1 MPALPPSLRQS
12 SFPRAPPI
20 ASLSIKMVRK
30 NHNVMLLSSMVHPLI
45 LCPHIYIYVLTA
57 SVIMYSY
64 VYVLYVF
71 ISFIMCLSDHI
82 FIWIYEFHP
91 VPQWSCPSGRL
102 PRLPPSSSCPSTSHR
117 YRRKKKLTSFDSLN
131 PLEFHYN
138 FKLIPFSGEFDL
150 FPYFRIL
157 QRDST
162 SRSPLTLS
170 FKSLQS

>member
-1 MPALPPSLRQS
+1 MSCYCLLWSIHLFYVHIFTFMYLLPQ
-12 SFPRAPPI
+12 
-20 ASLSIKMVRK
+20 LSCI
-30 NHNVMLLSSMVHPLI
+30 H
-45 LCPHIYIYVLTA
+45 
-57 SVIMYSY
+57 MYMYQY

-82 FIWIYEFHP
+82 FICIYEFHP

-102 PRLPPSSSCPSTSHR
+102 PRLPPSSSCPFTSHR